1 MKHRNRNT
9 FLEEVVAI
17 ALSRSLQQD
26 DQDDTTTTSSSS
38 AGVDNNNNDND
49 GTYTELQE
57 IALTW
62 TSRIAA
68 IISFGSGIYI
78 FRMAWKRRDHV
89 YHRLML
95 GKLYLCLF
103 KLMMPSNAL

>member
-1 MKHRNRNT
+1 MKHLNRNY
-9 FLEEVVAI
+9 FLEEVAAI
-17 ALSRSLQQD
+17 SMSRSLQQD
-26 DQDDTTTTSSSS
+26 DTTTTTTTSST
-38 AGVDNNNNDND
+38 GVDNNEDD
-49 GTYTELQE
+49 DHYSELQE

-78 FRMAWKRRDHV
+78 FWMAWKRRDHV

-95 GKLYLCLF
+95 GKLCQTYV
-103 KLMMPSNAL
+103 KLMSINDL